1 MRRIGVCMEGALQ
14 AATSSE
20 SGTFRCWEVAMK
32 LKSQGQWHE
41 CPSPTGQD
49 KLHKLF
55 LCPFSPIS
63 SVLSRCFRPG
73 YLCLNTLC
81 LCHCQEMPKCLSA
94 GQVFLCITKAIHSVC
109 QGGSFCKLSL
119 TCGWE
124 EENQLTKLE

>member
-14 AATSSE
+14 AATSSG
-20 SGTFRCWEVAMK
+20 SGIFKCWEVAMK

-63 SVLSRCFRPG
+63 SVFNRCFRPG

-81 LCHCQEMPKCLSA
+81 LCHCLEMPKCCCFSA
-94 GQVFLCITKAIHSVC
+94 CLQGRFSSASPKQYTLFVRVAASV
-109 QGGSFCKLSL
+109 S
-119 TCGWE
+119 
-124 EENQLTKLE
+124 